1 MDDIPDDATV
11 SILLSPDGYE
21 MVVPLFNKK
30 FSRIG
35 SLVGVDTAKV
45 YYEAKLRN
53 DQQIESVRMRLLQMS
68 NWPKI
73 VSWFAI
79 FPDQNDRV
87 SSVAVNWMVGT
98 ADRVR
103 GLGYEAES
111 IIDMETM
118 NSAIEDDINKEEV

>member
-1 MDDIPDDATV
+1 MDDVPEEADV

-21 MVVPLFNKK
+21 MVIPLFNKK

-53 DQQIESVRMRLLQMS
+53 NQQISSVRMRLMQMS

-73 VSWFAI
+73 VTWFAI
-79 FPDQNDRV
+79 FPDQGDRI

-98 ADRVR
+98 ADRVSS
-103 GLGYEAES
+103 LGYESES
-111 IIDMETM
+111 IIDIDTI
-118 NSAIEDDINKEEV
+118 NSAIEDDLNREGM